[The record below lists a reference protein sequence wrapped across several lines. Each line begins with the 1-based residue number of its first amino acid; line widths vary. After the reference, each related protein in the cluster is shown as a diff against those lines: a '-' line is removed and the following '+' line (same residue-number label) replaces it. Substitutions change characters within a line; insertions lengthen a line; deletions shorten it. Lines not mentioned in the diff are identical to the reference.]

1 MIQMNFISK
10 YFNIGQNRPD
20 RSETRYDKFMNQ
32 TALPQVPVLDDE
44 AMVALAAEFGLALDP
59 TAEVRLPV
67 PSGTVHPLAF

>member
-1 MIQMNFISK
+1 MNFISK
-10 YFNIGQNRPD
+10 YFNIVQNRPD
-20 RSETRYDKFMNQ
+20 RSETRYDISMKNE

-44 AMVALAAEFGLALDP
+44 AMVTLAAEFGLALDL